1 MGILDNLQQ
10 GEYIIGIKSRTIF
23 DINDLLTSLYSFVM
37 EATNNTKYNFDK
49 Y

>member
-10 GEYIIGIKSRTIF
+10 GKYIIGIKSRTIF
-23 DINDLLTSLYSFVM
+23 NINDLLTPLYSFVM